1 VSSRCHF
8 ICREP
13 ISVDA
18 RQVYRPRCIPESKNV
33 PDPCLAAALSPV
45 LVVSRSLGCNMHNI
59 YCQVSNR
66 ISVGCRTPRTS
77 CPQNPSPNLA
87 LRAPDALQ
95 EPVALCEAVEGV
107 VALAHGADEPGEG
120 IGDVLALDGAAV
132 LIDLGDGDLA
142 GPVVLG
148 LDDAAR
154 RRALAGDV
162 TGGASV
168 STRSCALPGSSGD
181 SQVNDLATVVLH
193 FDGGEGWCCG
203 EVWCC
208 CGTWR
213 RC

>member
-1 VSSRCHF
+1 MSSRCHF

-18 RQVYRPRCIPESKNV
+18 HQVYRPRCIPESKNV
-33 PDPCLAAALSPV
+33 PDPCPAAALSPV
-45 LVVSRSLGCNMHNI
+45 LVVSRSLGCNMHI
-59 YCQVSNR
+59 CCQVSNCVC
-66 ISVGCRTPRTS
+66 VGCRIPRTS
-77 CPQNPSPNLA
+77 CPQNPIPNLA

-107 VALAHGADEPGEG
+107 VALAHGADEAGES
-120 IGDVLALDGAAV
+120 IGDVLALDSAAV

-142 GPVVLG
+142 RTVVLG

-168 STRSCALPGSSGD
+168 SIGSCAAAEL
-181 SQVNDLATVVLH
+181 V
-193 FDGGEGWCCG
+193 GELTG
-203 EVWCC
+203 
-208 CGTWR
+208 R
-213 RC
+213 RSRHGRSPF

>member
-18 RQVYRPRCIPESKNV
+18 HQVYRPRCIPESKNV
-33 PDPCLAAALSPV
+33 PDPYPTAALSPV
-45 LVVSRSLGCNMHNI
+45 LVVSRSFGGNMHNI
-59 YCQVSNR
+59 CCQVSNC
-66 ISVGCRTPRTS
+66 ISVGRRIPRTS
-77 CPQNPSPNLA
+77 CLQNPDPSLA

-107 VALAHGADEPGEG
+107 VALAHGADEAGES
-120 IGDVLALDGAAV
+120 IDNVLALDGAAV

-148 LDDAAR
+148 LDNAAR

-168 STRSCALPGSSGD
+168 STSSCALLGVSGD
-181 SQVNDLATVVLH
+181 SQVDDLATVVLH
-193 FDGGEGWCCG
+193 FDGCEGW
-203 EVWCC
+203 
-208 CGTWR
+208 
-213 RC
+213 